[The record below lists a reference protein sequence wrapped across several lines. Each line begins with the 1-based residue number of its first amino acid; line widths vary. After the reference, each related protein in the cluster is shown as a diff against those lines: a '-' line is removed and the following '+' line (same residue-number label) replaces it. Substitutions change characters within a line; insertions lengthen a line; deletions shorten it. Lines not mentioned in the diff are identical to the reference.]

1 MAQCGKCKHLKDTT
15 MLNVINMGWC
25 EKMKASTWLDEHCG
39 EFAYD
44 TKRGYDDELDEYLFE
59 NHQVRLGC
67 CSSVESLKY
76 IIAREVAE
84 KMIEKFGVNIQYI
97 SQEERRKRMDAQY
110 GDLSVIDKLLS
121 NKTK

>member
-1 MAQCGKCKHLKDTT
+1 MARCSKCKLFTPITPTLGRCSKYGLWSSELFHPCSEYKFYNDDFL
-15 MLNVINMGWC
+15 
-25 EKMKASTWLDEHCG
+25 
-39 EFAYD
+39 
-44 TKRGYDDELDEYLFE
+44 DELDEYLFE
-59 NHQVRLGC
+59 NHQVRSGC

-84 KMIEKFGVNIQYI
+84 KMIEKFGINIQYV

-121 NKTK
+121 NK

>member
-1 MAQCGKCKHLKDTT
+1 MAQCSKCEYFKPDYQLGECSVFHGKAQSHWRACKKYESKTYEGD
-15 MLNVINMGWC
+15 
-25 EKMKASTWLDEHCG
+25 
-39 EFAYD
+39 F
-44 TKRGYDDELDEYLFE
+44 DDELDEYLFE
-59 NHQVRLGC
+59 NHQVKVGC

-110 GDLSVIDKLLS
+110 GGLSVIDKLLS
-121 NKTK
+121 DKTK